1 MHIRNIDGCKAKMSI
16 YVPYLRL
23 VLLICAD
30 YHLEIL
36 RNNLPQMIKESKF
49 FKLFFISDTLYIYYS
64 HCLFSVRW
72 QYTSSNCIYFVIYMM
87 NDMVRNKLVI
97 CLWVFTQTTN
107 TTCVDK
113 WHYQRNLPK
122 ITRIMKRSCY
132 TAECCAS
139 IFPSRA
145 PIPFRTLKVKKSIM
159 TYE

>member
-1 MHIRNIDGCKAKMSI
+1 MKAKNEYVCSI
-16 YVPYLRL
+16 FKTILTYLRW
-23 VLLICAD
+23 INSNNIGF
-30 YHLEIL
+30 EIFE
-36 RNNLPQMIKESKF
+36 IV
-49 FKLFFISDTLYIYYS
+49 FITDTLYIYYS

-72 QYTSSNCIYFVIYMM
+72 QYTSSNCIYFVIYKM

-107 TTCVDK
+107 KTCVDK

-122 ITRIMKRSCY
+122 ITQIMKRSCY

-145 PIPFRTLKVKKSIM
+145 PIPFRTLKMKKSWHID
-159 TYE
+159 ESAIQNIKR

>member
-1 MHIRNIDGCKAKMSI
+1 MFLFQIR
-16 YVPYLRL
+16 
-23 VLLICAD
+23 
-30 YHLEIL
+30 
-36 RNNLPQMIKESKF
+36 
-49 FKLFFISDTLYIYYS
+49 YIYYS

-72 QYTSSNCIYFVIYMM
+72 QYTSSNCIYFVIYKM

-122 ITRIMKRSCY
+122 ITQIMKRSCY

-145 PIPFRTLKVKKSIM
+145 PIPFRTLKIKNHDIKINRQFKTLSDIISKEIHQCVSLSLPSSVKLYTFQGSPCSNSGCSGSIQQ
-159 TYE
+159 

>member
-1 MHIRNIDGCKAKMSI
+1 MHIRNIDGCKAKMSM
-16 YVPYLRL
+16 YVSYLRL
-23 VLLICAD
+23 FLLICAD
-30 YHLEIL
+30 HHIEVYYIWFSQLFEIF
-36 RNNLPQMIKESKF
+36 QIV
-49 FKLFFISDTLYIYYS
+49 FISYTLYIYYS
-64 HCLFSVRW
+64 QCLFSVRW
-72 QYTSSNCIYFVIYMM
+72 QYTSSNCIYFVIYKM

-145 PIPFRTLKVKKSIM
+145 PIPFRTLEIRK
-159 TYE
+159 

>member
-1 MHIRNIDGCKAKMSI
+1 M
-16 YVPYLRL
+16 V
-23 VLLICAD
+23 
-30 YHLEIL
+30 
-36 RNNLPQMIKESKF
+36 
-49 FKLFFISDTLYIYYS
+49 FISDTLYIYYS

-72 QYTSSNCIYFVIYMM
+72 QYTSSNCIYFVIYKM

-113 WHYQRNLPK
+113 WHYQRYLPK

-145 PIPFRTLKVKKSIM
+145 PIPFRTLKMRRWWHIDKSAIQNINIEGYSSVCFIII
-159 TYE
+159 TFLCQALHISGVLLQ

>member
-1 MHIRNIDGCKAKMSI
+1 MQSQNEYVSTTFKTIFTYLCWPLHLSINITST
-16 YVPYLRL
+16 LNEL
-23 VLLICAD
+23 N
-30 YHLEIL
+30 E
-36 RNNLPQMIKESKF
+36 MIWDLQF
-49 FKLFFISDTLYIYYS
+49 FKLFLFQIRYIYYS

-72 QYTSSNCIYFVIYMM
+72 QYTSSNCIYFVIYKM

-145 PIPFRTLKVKKSIM
+145 PIPFRTLKMKK
-159 TYE
+159 